1 MKTLSITVIRQNMPS
16 FRRDKWF
23 DNELTIIL
31 PLKIINW
38 AVLSTVVDLLT
49 FMGLFVSIF
58 IFESLILNILIV

>member
-23 DNELTIIL
+23 DNELIIIL